1 MHYIKYA
8 ILPLLFLACFSY
20 SNAEAYTYLI
30 RYEAEP
36 EFSRIVISW
45 DELRGVLG
53 VDHMRDNLDAYEAK
67 GVYDTHLFAK
77 KTKTIT
83 KIENMDGHEV
93 KTVIKIQYPQ
103 ATGYGGAG
111 SWNYVKV
118 YFDGILSVDV
128 PFGYNHNTSI
138 TVSKVIVYVDDEMIT
153 AKWRH
158 TETTEE
164 YHFPNRHD
172 KDEVF
177 RLPQR

>member
-1 MHYIKYA
+1 MRRT

-45 DELRGVLG
+45 DELRGALG

-83 KIENMDGHEV
+83 KVENMDGHEV

-103 ATGYGGAG
+103 ATGFGGAG

-118 YFDGILSVDV
+118 YFDGALTVDV
-128 PFGYNHNTSI
+128 PFGYNHYTSM
-138 TVSKVIVYVDDEMIT
+138 TVSKVIIYADEEMIT
-153 AKWRH
+153 AKWRD
-158 TETTEE
+158 ESTEE
-164 YHFPNRHD
+164 YHFPTRSEG
-172 KDEVF
+172 EVF
-177 RLPQR
+177 RLPQK

>member
-1 MHYIKYA
+1 MHHIKYA
-8 ILPLLFLACFSY
+8 ILPLLFLASFSY

-45 DELRGVLG
+45 DELRGALG

-128 PFGYNHNTSI
+128 PFGYNHNTSM
-138 TVSKVIVYVDDEMIT
+138 TVSKVIVYVDDEMIK
-153 AKWRH
+153 AKWRD

-164 YHFPNRHD
+164 YHFPNRREG
-172 KDEVF
+172 EVF

>member
-1 MHYIKYA
+1 MRRT

-83 KIENMDGHEV
+83 KVENMDGHEV
-93 KTVIKIQYPQ
+93 KTVIKIQYPRGIGFGR
-103 ATGYGGAG
+103 AC

-118 YFDGILSVDV
+118 YFDGALAVDV
-128 PFGYNHNTSI
+128 PFGYNHYTSM
-138 TVSKVIVYVDDEMIT
+138 TVSKVIIYADKEMIT
-153 AKWRH
+153 AKWRD
-158 TETTEE
+158 ESTEE
-164 YHFPNRHD
+164 YHFPTRSD
-172 KDEVF
+172 GEVF
-177 RLPQR
+177 RLPQK

>member
-1 MHYIKYA
+1 MHYIKYVL
-8 ILPLLFLACFSY
+8 LPLLFLASFSY
-20 SNAEAYTYLI
+20 SSADSYTYLI

-45 DELRGVLG
+45 DELRGIVG
-53 VDHMRDNLDAYEAK
+53 VDHMRENLDAYEAK

-93 KTVIKIQYPQ
+93 KTVIKIQYPR
-103 ATGYGGAG
+103 GMGFGGAC

-118 YFDGILSVDV
+118 YFDGALAVDV
-128 PFGYNHNTSI
+128 PFGYNHNTSM

-153 AKWRH
+153 AKWRG
-158 TETTEE
+158 ESTEE
-164 YHFPNRHD
+164 YHFPTRSD
-172 KDEVF
+172 GEVF
-177 RLPQR
+177 RLPQK

>member
-1 MHYIKYA
+1 MRRT

-36 EFSRIVISW
+36 EFSRIVIRW
-45 DELRGVLG
+45 DELRGALG

-83 KIENMDGHEV
+83 KVENMDGHEV
-93 KTVIKIQYPQ
+93 KTVIKMQYPQ
-103 ATGYGGAG
+103 ATGFGGAG

-118 YFDGILSVDV
+118 YFDGALAVDV
-128 PFGYNHNTSI
+128 PFGYNHYTSM
-138 TVSKVIVYVDDEMIT
+138 TVSKVIVYVDEEMIT
-153 AKWRH
+153 AKWRD
-158 TETTEE
+158 ESTEE
-164 YHFPNRHD
+164 YHFPTRSD
-172 KDEVF
+172 GEVF
-177 RLPQR
+177 RLPQK

>member
-8 ILPLLFLACFSY
+8 VLPVLFLACFSY

-45 DELRGVLG
+45 DELRGALG

-67 GVYDTHLFAK
+67 GVYDTHLLAK

-83 KIENMDGHEV
+83 KVENMDGHEV

-103 ATGYGGAG
+103 ATGFGGAG

-118 YFDGILSVDV
+118 YFDGALTVDV
-128 PFGYNHNTSI
+128 PFGYNHYTSM
-138 TVSKVIVYVDDEMIT
+138 TVSKVIIYVDEEMIT
-153 AKWRH
+153 ATWRD
-158 TETTEE
+158 TYSTQE
-164 YHFPNRHD
+164 YHFPTRSD
-172 KDEVF
+172 GEVF
-177 RLPQR
+177 RLPQK

>member
-1 MHYIKYA
+1 MRRT

-45 DELRGVLG
+45 DELRGALG

-83 KIENMDGHEV
+83 KVENMDGHEV
-93 KTVIKIQYPQ
+93 KTVIKIQYPR
-103 ATGYGGAG
+103 GMGFGGAC

-118 YFDGILSVDV
+118 YFDGALAVDV
-128 PFGYNHNTSI
+128 PFGYNHYTSM
-138 TVSKVIVYVDDEMIT
+138 TVSKVIIYADKEMIT
-153 AKWRH
+153 AKWRD
-158 TETTEE
+158 ESTEE
-164 YHFPNRHD
+164 YHFPTRSD
-172 KDEVF
+172 GEVF
-177 RLPQR
+177 RLPQK

>member
-1 MHYIKYA
+1 MRRT
-8 ILPLLFLACFSY
+8 ILPLLLLACFSY

-45 DELRGVLG
+45 DELRGAIG

-83 KIENMDGHEV
+83 KVENMDGHEV
-93 KTVIKIQYPQ
+93 KTVIKIQYPR
-103 ATGYGGAG
+103 GLGFGGAC

-118 YFDGILSVDV
+118 YFDGALAVDV
-128 PFGYNHNTSI
+128 PFGYNHYTSM
-138 TVSKVIVYVDDEMIT
+138 TVSKVIIYVDEEMIT
-153 AKWRH
+153 AKWRG
-158 TETTEE
+158 ESTEE
-164 YHFPNRHD
+164 YHFPTRSD
-172 KDEVF
+172 GEVF
-177 RLPQR
+177 RLPQK

>member
-1 MHYIKYA
+1 MRRT

-45 DELRGVLG
+45 DELRGALG

-67 GVYDTHLFAK
+67 GVYDTHLYAK

-118 YFDGILSVDV
+118 YFDGALAVDV
-128 PFGYNHNTSI
+128 PFGYNHYTSM
-138 TVSKVIVYVDDEMIT
+138 TVSKVIIYVDKEMIT
-153 AKWRH
+153 AKWRG
-158 TETTEE
+158 ESTEE
-164 YHFPNRHD
+164 YHFPTRSEG
-172 KDEVF
+172 EVF
-177 RLPQR
+177 RLPQK

>member
-1 MHYIKYA
+1 MHYIKYVL
-8 ILPLLFLACFSY
+8 LPLLFLASFSY
-20 SNAEAYTYLI
+20 SSADSYTYLI

-45 DELRGVLG
+45 DELRGIVG
-53 VDHMRDNLDAYEAK
+53 VNHMRENVDAYEAK

-93 KTVIKIQYPQ
+93 KTVIKIQCPR
-103 ATGYGGAG
+103 GMGFGGAC

-118 YFDGILSVDV
+118 YFDGALSVDV

-138 TVSKVIVYVDDEMIT
+138 TVSKVIVYVDEEMIT
-153 AKWRH
+153 AKWRG
-158 TETTEE
+158 ESTEE
-164 YHFPNRHD
+164 YHFPTRSD
-172 KDEVF
+172 GEVF

>member
-1 MHYIKYA
+1 MRRT

-20 SNAEAYTYLI
+20 SNAEAFTYLI

-45 DELRGVLG
+45 DELRGAPG

-83 KIENMDGHEV
+83 KVENMDGHEV

-103 ATGYGGAG
+103 ATSFGGAG

-118 YFDGILSVDV
+118 YFDGALAVDV
-128 PFGYNHNTSI
+128 PFGYNHYTSM
-138 TVSKVIVYVDDEMIT
+138 TVSKVIIYADKEMIT
-153 AKWRH
+153 AKWRD
-158 TETTEE
+158 ESTEE
-164 YHFPNRHD
+164 YHFPTRSD
-172 KDEVF
+172 GEVF

>member
-1 MHYIKYA
+1 MRRT

-45 DELRGVLG
+45 DELRGALG

-83 KIENMDGHEV
+83 KVENMDGHEV

-103 ATGYGGAG
+103 ATGYGGAC

-118 YFDGILSVDV
+118 YFDGILAVDV
-128 PFGYNHNTSI
+128 PFGYNHYTSM

-153 AKWRH
+153 AIWRD
-158 TETTEE
+158 TSSTQE
-164 YHFPNRHD
+164 YHFPSSHD
-172 KDEVF
+172 KGEVF